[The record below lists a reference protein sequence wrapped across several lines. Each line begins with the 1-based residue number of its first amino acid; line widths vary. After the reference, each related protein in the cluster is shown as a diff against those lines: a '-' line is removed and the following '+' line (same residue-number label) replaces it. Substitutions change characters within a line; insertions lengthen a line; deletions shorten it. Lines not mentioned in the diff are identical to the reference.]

1 MCQADG
7 CLLGLDLGTT
17 TVRAV
22 LFDGAGETLAEA
34 CSEPP
39 VYYVPPDGAE
49 IDAEERWARAA
60 AAIGACLARAGDAAG
75 GVAAVGLSGLLH
87 ALVPVDAQ
95 GRALAR
101 AMLWMDQ
108 RCHPQA
114 ERMTR
119 EHGETIRRLFG
130 HAEVSTTWSA
140 PKLAWLVERR
150 PDLVA
155 RTARFLSLKDFIV
168 ERLTGT
174 TATDPGCAGGTL
186 LYDRRSGSWSDEM
199 LALVGL
205 DVGAMPP
212 ILPPTTVVGAVTPA
226 AAELTGL
233 PAGTPVV
240 LGSGDTTCTRLG
252 AGTEGT
258 GRGCLYLG
266 TAAWLAVPR
275 PGGGAFGAT
284 ATTGAA
290 LKWLA
295 ELLGVAPS
303 ESCRGAY
310 ERLSRD
316 AATAPEGAGGLL
328 FLPHLMGER
337 GPNPDPLAKGV
348 LFGLTLAHGRAEVA
362 RAVLEGC
369 ALHLRAILE
378 GVGTV
383 PLDELVIAGG
393 GARSPL
399 WRAIMADVLAVRL
412 LVPEVLEAGALGAAL
427 LAGVGVGLFDGLAEA
442 QARCVRY
449 AGVEQ
454 PDVGRAALYDRVYG
468 LYLELEERVA
478 PLYGR
483 LPVET
488 LPRP

>member
-1 MCQADG
+1 MRQADG

-22 LFDGAGETLAEA
+22 LFDGTGATLAEA

-49 IDAEERWARAA
+49 IDAEERWGCAA
-60 AAIGACLARAGDAAG
+60 AAMRACLANAGDAAG
-75 GVAAVGLSGLLH
+75 RIAAVGLSGLLH

-114 ERMTR
+114 EHMTR
-119 EHGETIRRLFG
+119 AHGETIRRLFG

-155 RTARFLSLKDFIV
+155 RTARFLSLKDLVV
-168 ERLTGT
+168 ERLTGAV
-174 TATDPGCAGGTL
+174 ATDPGCAGGTL
-186 LYDRRSGSWSDEM
+186 LYDRRAGAWSEEM
-199 LALVGL
+199 LALVGV
-205 DVGAMPP
+205 DAGTMPP
-212 ILPPTTVVGAVTPA
+212 ILPPTTVMGGVTPA
-226 AAELTGL
+226 AAERTGL
-233 PAGTPVV
+233 RAGTPVV

-295 ELLGVAPS
+295 ELLGLAPG
-303 ESCRGAY
+303 ESCRAAY

-316 AATAPEGAGGLL
+316 AATAAAGAGGLL

-337 GPNPDPLAKGV
+337 GPIPDPLAKGV
-348 LFGLTLAHGRAEVA
+348 LFGLNLAHGRAEVA

-369 ALHLRAILE
+369 ALHLRSILE
-378 GVGTV
+378 GVGGAPV
-383 PLDELVIAGG
+383 DELVIAGG
-393 GARSPL
+393 GARSPV
-399 WRAIMADVLAVRL
+399 WRAVMADVLAVRL

-427 LAGVGVGLFDGLAEA
+427 LAGVAVGMFESPADA
-442 QARCVRY
+442 QVRCVRY
-449 AGVEQ
+449 VGVER
-454 PDVGRAALYDRVYG
+454 PDAGRVALYDRIYR

-483 LPVET
+483 LPVEP
-488 LPRP
+488 LPRS